1 MLLSSLLP
9 SCLGPVPKPVDVL
22 VVGGGPA
29 GLAAATSLAK
39 AGLDVTLVEKRPT
52 AAAFESSRAYL
63 YLVDKRGQQWTD
75 SNGVT
80 AELREKGVS
89 NDGYTITRAFPTKK
103 GAETTKP
110 LLALAAAAKAVW
122 IPRAALLGLLA
133 REAQDAGV
141 SLVYG
146 ASLSEVRPAAAATE
160 RLTAVVGDEDG
171 NPQQSFAPRLLLGC
185 DGLDSRV
192 RASLQAWA
200 PQEEAEE
207 YEPVRLPSPSAGLQY
222 KMLLVPPSFELA
234 NLSRADAPRV
244 VTEAQSAYSIPGRKA
259 PRRRALRF
267 GLLPSKDASVPRT
280 ANVIKPADH
289 DVWQLR
295 TAAEL
300 KSFLQESF
308 PQIPDIDAFIS
319 PDEAERFVGGGK
331 PGAFP
336 APQYVRRLTGSSGDS
351 GVALLG
357 DAVHAFPPDLG
368 QGVNSAPQLLES
380 AVPPV

>member
-9 SCLGPVPKPVDVL
+9 SCLGLVPKPVDVL

-39 AGLDVTLVEKRPT
+39 AGLGVTLVEKRPT

-171 NPQQSFAPRLLLGC
+171 NPPQSFAPRLLLGC

-207 YEPVRLPSPSAGLQY
+207 YEPVLLPSPRCAAAL
-222 KMLLVPPSFELA
+222 
-234 NLSRADAPRV
+234 
-244 VTEAQSAYSIPGRKA
+244 GRK
-259 PRRRALRF
+259 
-267 GLLPSKDASVPRT
+267 T
-280 ANVIKPADH
+280 PA
-289 DVWQLR
+289 
-295 TAAEL
+295 
-300 KSFLQESF
+300 
-308 PQIPDIDAFIS
+308 
-319 PDEAERFVGGGK
+319 
-331 PGAFP
+331 
-336 APQYVRRLTGSSGDS
+336 
-351 GVALLG
+351 
-357 DAVHAFPPDLG
+357 
-368 QGVNSAPQLLES
+368 
-380 AVPPV
+380 